1 MSDDSENPVVLSN
14 LLTSAE
20 AAMLVAQLESL
31 GITARVS
38 GAGGATGWPEA
49 ASYTQVL
56 VRQGDLERARAAADE
71 MGLQLGS
78 DSDEEL

>member
-1 MSDDSENPVVLSN
+1 MSEYSDNPVVLSN
-14 LLTSAE
+14 LLTNDE
-20 AAMLVAQLESL
+20 AAMLVAELESL

-56 VRQGDLERARAAADE
+56 VRRGDLERARAAAVE
-71 MGLQLGS
+71 MGLQLES
-78 DSDEEL
+78 DSAEQS